1 MQSRTRPSATR
12 QRCRR
17 RTAPTHT
24 THWLSVLRSEWLQ
37 RQQLHHRGPE
47 SICERVLPG
56 NTTSPQPRHTRR
68 SWLGVG
74 RPSPQ
79 DPRARPLPVLSRTHL
94 PQRDHLNLPHAVAMS
109 LLSCRCCHVAAVVMS
124 RCQLPQMT
132 QMLQGPLMRQ
142 DQWWHLQE
150 LPTAPHC
157 PPLPPL
163 PPLLDSP
170 ARLAAAAA
178 ASIAS
183 IQLSQSVAEAAW
195 SL

>member
-124 RCQLPQMT
+124 
-132 QMLQGPLMRQ
+132 
-142 DQWWHLQE
+142 
-150 LPTAPHC
+150 LPTSANDTDAPRSIDAPRSMVAPPRVAHC
-157 PPLPPL
+157 PPLPPTAPIAPIAGL
-163 PPLLDSP
+163 TSTVGSGGGGLD
-170 ARLAAAAA
+170 R
-178 ASIAS
+178 
-183 IQLSQSVAEAAW
+183 
-195 SL
+195 